1 MAQAFRYNDFLTLS
15 KGFLNEKPFS
25 RRSIIITVQQMF
37 NETRFCMWRQVD
49 VMGVSQTESNGRCFN
64 ACYFTFY
71 MNVETFYV
79 LDKL

>member
-1 MAQAFRYNDFLTLS
+1 M
-15 KGFLNEKPFS
+15 
-25 RRSIIITVQQMF
+25 IITVQQMF